1 MGQGVAARIDRL
13 QSAQLARDVYGRA
26 DAMLVVIARDLLE
39 KVYRHQRD
47 HGSRAPTFL
56 LQRKFQNVRLLLGNV
71 PVEQCLVLLEVADP
85 NRHAI
90 PMAPWIGHE
99 ISRRED
105 SWRQNLPRALVRP
118 QRKDMLCP
126 VAGIKNRRDARVQKT
141 GQRRDA
147 CLAVRWSQL
156 RVDLA
161 GDVEPALEMNVNIHQ
176 SRNQKSTLAL
186 DPPAPES
193 TRQSAWRNRRNPL
206 ALHGNS

>member
-39 KVYRHQRD
+39 EVNRHQRD

-56 LQRKFQNVRLLLGNV
+56 LQREFQNVRLLLGNV

-90 PMAPWIGHE
+90 PMAAWIGHE

-105 SWRQNLPRALVRP
+105 SWRENLAWVPSISVTCSMTTFSARAAVVHNNRAVN
-118 QRKDMLCP
+118 RTALCF
-126 VAGIKNRRDARVQKT
+126 T
-141 GQRRDA
+141 
-147 CLAVRWSQL
+147 WSL
-156 RVDLA
+156 
-161 GDVEPALEMNVNIHQ
+161 Q
-176 SRNQKSTLAL
+176 SS
-186 DPPAPES
+186 
-193 TRQSAWRNRRNPL
+193 
-206 ALHGNS
+206 